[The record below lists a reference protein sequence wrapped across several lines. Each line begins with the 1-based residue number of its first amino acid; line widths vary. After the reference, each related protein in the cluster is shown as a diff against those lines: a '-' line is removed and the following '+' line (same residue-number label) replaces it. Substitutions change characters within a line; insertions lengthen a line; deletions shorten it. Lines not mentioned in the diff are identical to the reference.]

1 MEVIIL
7 FLLSI
12 YWSAKNSFTLSAA
25 MTRSSRSRRVICLIR
40 INKQSNSQTPFGRT
54 MHYSE
59 HSDISNWQT
68 VLPSQLGN
76 RKFCLK
82 RSDNFQ
88 QEKTLEFFRYLL
100 IDKSTRQSLEKINT
114 GSKSIIQTQ
123 TYQVSPQKSPLFSL
137 CHKNGLTNTQYIY
150 NFYLCSLTL
159 TSLHRI
165 SPRVSVITFHNLEK
179 RFITNSGITRW

>member
-1 MEVIIL
+1 MPPGRKASKLELEERFSPCEEPWAQLGFSIFFPNCL
-7 FLLSI
+7 KSSLCANLWTFPLSR
-12 YWSAKNSFTLSAA
+12 TDC
-25 MTRSSRSRRVICLIR
+25 T
-40 INKQSNSQTPFGRT
+40 SQP
-54 MHYSE
+54 
-59 HSDISNWQT
+59 
-68 VLPSQLGN
+68 GN

-123 TYQVSPQKSPLFSL
+123 TYQVSPLKSPLFSL
-137 CHKNGLTNTQYIY
+137 CHKNKLTNTQYIY

>member
-1 MEVIIL
+1 M
-7 FLLSI
+7 
-12 YWSAKNSFTLSAA
+12 AA
-25 MTRSSRSRRVICLIR
+25 QCTTV
-40 INKQSNSQTPFGRT
+40 NTP
-54 MHYSE
+54 
-59 HSDISNWQT
+59 ISPIDRLYF
-68 VLPSQLGN
+68 LPSLAIGN
-76 RKFCLK
+76 SVSKGPTMSSK
-82 RSDNFQ
+82 K
-88 QEKTLEFFRYLL
+88 KTLEFFRYLL

-123 TYQVSPQKSPLFSL
+123 TYQVSPLKSPLFSL

-179 RFITNSGITRW
+179 RFITNSGITR